1 METSGKENLRFL
13 SAVADS
19 ADYTVSYP
27 RIAAWLRIDEVIE
40 SRLSEVVAKM
50 TTPEQALKTMQAE
63 ITAIVKDE
71 GLLK

>member
-1 METSGKENLRFL
+1 VERKICGSLT
-13 SAVADS
+13 AVADS
-19 ADYTVSYP
+19 GDYTVSYP
-27 RIAAWLRIDEVIE
+27 RIPTWLRIDEVIE

-50 TTPEQALKTMQAE
+50 TTVEQALKTMQAE